1 MKTRGRNI
9 CDTLKAIRKQIAD
22 ANGIDYSPE
31 ECNYKGECMGT
42 CPKCEQDVRD
52 LEYELHLKQM
62 AGKAIK
68 VAGIAAGLVAMTACS
83 NGKVQ
88 RISSDATQG
97 ELNIVKEEVPKPGD
111 RQLEGDISFSDEA
124 KYAEEENRKLG
135 EIPSNPRMEITK
147 ERTSN
152 DRKGTTSKKSKKGN
166 TALMQS
172 AVDTDSIENSNIFGV
187 VEEMPS
193 FPGGM
198 AALMKYIKTNLQYP
212 KECREGA
219 PIGRVILGFTVNKD
233 GSLSNIKVEKSLVPI
248 LDEEAIRVL
257 KSMPKWTP
265 AKKNGKVVKSHATV
279 PFTFKVE

>member
-1 MKTRGRNI
+1 MENRGRNI

-52 LEYELHLKQM
+52 LEYELHLRQM

-83 NGKVQ
+83 DGKVQ
-88 RISSDATQG
+88 RISSDATKS
-97 ELNIVKEEVPKPGD
+97 ELNKVEEPIPGD

-135 EIPSNPRMEITK
+135 EIPSYPRMEITK

-152 DRKGTTSKKSKKGN
+152 DRKGTTSKKSQKGH
-166 TALMQS
+166 TTLIQS
-172 AVDTDSIENSNIFGV
+172 AVDTDSIENSKIFGG

-198 AALMKYIKTNLQYP
+198 AALMKYIKDNLRYP
-212 KECREGA
+212 EICREGA
-219 PIGRVILGFTVNKD
+219 AMGRVHVVFIVNED
-233 GSLSNIKVEKSLVPI
+233 GSLSDIKVIRSIIPE
-248 LDEEAIRVL
+248 LDKEAIRVV
-257 KSMPKWTP
+257 KSMPKWNP
-265 AKKNGKVVKSHATV
+265 AKQNGKAVKMKYVVSV
-279 PFTFKVE
+279 NFRPE

>member
-1 MKTRGRNI
+1 MKAKGHNI

-31 ECNYKGECMGT
+31 ECHFTGECKGT

-52 LEYELHLKQM
+52 LEYELHLRQM

-83 NGKVQ
+83 DGKVQ
-88 RISSDATQG
+88 RISSDATKS

-152 DRKGTTSKKSKKGN
+152 DRKGIISKKSKKGN

-172 AVDTDSIENSNIFGV
+172 AVDTDSIENSKIFDNV
-187 VEEMPS
+187 DEEAS
-193 FPGGM
+193 FPGGI
-198 AALMKYIKTNLQYP
+198 AACMKYIADNFRYPNIQGDCSIQGKIVVSFIVNEDGNL
-212 KECREGA
+212 
-219 PIGRVILGFTVNKD
+219 ND
-233 GSLSNIKVEKSLVPI
+233 IKVKKSVYSD
-248 LDEEAIRVL
+248 LDKEAVRVV
-257 KSMPKWTP
+257 KSMPKWIP
-265 AKKNGKVVKSHATV
+265 AKQNGKAVKSKYTLPVYIHV
-279 PFTFKVE
+279 Q

>member
-1 MKTRGRNI
+1 MKAKGHNI

-31 ECNYKGECMGT
+31 ECHFTGECKGT

-52 LEYELHLKQM
+52 LEYELHLRQM

-83 NGKVQ
+83 DGKVQ
-88 RISSDATQG
+88 RISSDATKS
-97 ELNIVKEEVPKPGD
+97 ELNIVKKEEPKPGD

-172 AVDTDSIENSNIFGV
+172 AVDTDSIENSKIFDNV
-187 VEEMPS
+187 DEEAS
-193 FPGGM
+193 FPGGI
-198 AALMKYIKTNLQYP
+198 AACMKYIADNFRYP
-212 KECREGA
+212 NIQGDCSIQGK
-219 PIGRVILGFTVNKD
+219 IVVTFTVNED
-233 GSLSNIKVEKSLVPI
+233 GNLNDIKVKKSVYSD
-248 LDEEAIRVL
+248 LDKEAVRVV
-257 KSMPKWTP
+257 KSMPKWIP
-265 AKKNGKVVKSHATV
+265 AKQNGKAVKSKYTLPVYIHV
-279 PFTFKVE
+279 Q